1 MLNSIANCILKIE
14 NGVRT
19 SNRPEDRAFGEKM
32 LACLAPIIAASE
44 LSIVELKDIHG
55 FERLVGHSFLIDPAP
70 FGTFYADWKN
80 FRDQCERSVVAG
92 MTVNERLFVLGLLD
106 QFDRVVDLED
116 WEECRSILRSS
127 HLDDSNIAAI
137 IKHHKKEG

>member
-1 MLNSIANCILKIE
+1 MLSSLANCILKIE
-14 NGVRT
+14 NGVQT
-19 SNRPEDRAFGEKM
+19 SKRPEDRITGEKL
-32 LACLAPIIAASE
+32 LAYLAPVLAASE

-80 FRDQCERSVVAG
+80 FRDQCERTVVAG
-92 MTVNERLFVLGLLD
+92 MTVNERLFVLGFLD
-106 QFDRVVDLED
+106 EFDRVTALGEWD
-116 WEECRSILRSS
+116 ECRSILRRAY
-127 HLDDSNIAAI
+127 LDDSNIEAI

>member
-1 MLNSIANCILKIE
+1 MLSSLANCILKIE
-14 NGVRT
+14 NGVQT
-19 SNRPEDRAFGEKM
+19 SNRPEDRITGEKM
-32 LACLAPIIAASE
+32 LAYLAPVLAASE

-80 FRDQCERSVVAG
+80 FRDQCERTVVAG
-92 MTVNERLFVLGLLD
+92 MTVNERLFALGFLGD
-106 QFDRVVDLED
+106 FDRGLELEEWD
-116 WEECRSILRSS
+116 ECRSILRRAY
-127 HLDDSNIAAI
+127 LDDSNIEAI